1 MNLGNP
7 QHSNIMERL
16 IIKGG
21 NHLQGEID
29 CSGAKNA
36 GLPILASTILLDGS
50 ALIGNLPHLQDI
62 TTKLELLNSMG
73 SQINFHED
81 GYIEINSSNILLPEA
96 RYELVK
102 TMRASILVM
111 GPLVAKYGKAKI
123 SQPGGCD
130 IGTRPIDFHLSGLE
144 QMGAEI
150 KSDSKYIYLK
160 AKKLNPIDFT
170 FPKVSVTGTEN
181 LMMAATL
188 IEGTTTLRN
197 CAKEPEVVELAN
209 YLNSCGAKIN
219 GAGESVIIV
228 QGVKKLEASR
238 WNVLFD
244 RIEAG
249 TYLVAG
255 AITNGHVKVNKIDP
269 KTIYIVSEKLMDMG
283 VEVNIGLDF
292 VEVDATSSD
301 LKAQDIFTE
310 PFPGFP
316 TDMQA
321 QFMTLN
327 TIASGKC
334 IIEET
339 VFENR
344 FQHVSQLRK
353 MGADIT
359 LNKNKACVSGISN
372 LVGANVSASDLRA
385 SASLVL
391 AGLVGKNKTEI
402 NDIYHIDRGY
412 ECIEEKLNKLGAEII
427 REPVVY

>member
-1 MNLGNP
+1 
-7 QHSNIMERL
+7 MERL

-21 NHLQGEID
+21 NQLHGEVD

-36 GLPILASTILLDGS
+36 GLPILASTILLDGV
-50 ALIGNLPHLQDI
+50 AKIGNLPHLQDI
-62 TTKLELLNSMG
+62 TTMLELLNSMG
-73 SQINFHED
+73 SHINFDEN
-81 GYIEINSSNILLPEA
+81 GYIEINSSNIDLPEA

-130 IGTRPIDFHLSGLE
+130 IGSRPIDFHLSGLE
-144 QMGAEI
+144 KMGAEI

-160 AKKLNPIDFT
+160 ADKLKPIEFE
-170 FPKVSVTGTEN
+170 FPKISVTGTEN
-181 LMMAATL
+181 LMMAAVFTK
-188 IEGTTTLRN
+188 GKTTLKN

-209 YLNSCGAKIN
+209 FLNKCGASIH
-219 GAGESVIIV
+219 GAGESTIEIK
-228 QGVKKLEASR
+228 GVDSLGSVE
-238 WNVLFD
+238 WDVLFD

-255 AITNGHVKVNKIDP
+255 AITNGHITVKKIEP
-269 KTIYIVSEKLMDMG
+269 KTIQVLTNKLIEMG
-283 VEVNIGLDF
+283 VNVSYGENW
-292 VEVDATSSD
+292 VEADATSSEITCV
-301 LKAQDIFTE
+301 DIDTE

-321 QFMTLN
+321 QFMALN
-327 TIASGKC
+327 TIATGSC
-334 IIEET
+334 TIEET

-353 MGADIT
+353 MGADIV
-359 LNKNKACVSGISN
+359 LSKNKAFVKGVPN
-372 LVGANVSASDLRA
+372 LVGSEVKASDLRA

-391 AGLVGKNKTEI
+391 AGLVGKNRTQI
-402 NDIYHIDRGY
+402 DNIYHIDRGY
-412 ECIEEKLNKLGAEII
+412 ECIEEKLNKLGADII

>member
-1 MNLGNP
+1 
-7 QHSNIMERL
+7 MERL

-21 NHLQGEID
+21 NQLHGEVD

-36 GLPILASTILLDGS
+36 GLPILASTILLDGV
-50 ALIGNLPHLQDI
+50 AKIGNLPHLQDI
-62 TTKLELLNSMG
+62 TTMLELLNSMG
-73 SQINFHED
+73 SHINFDEN
-81 GYIEINSSNILLPEA
+81 GYIEINSSNIDLPEA

-130 IGTRPIDFHLSGLE
+130 IGSRPIDFHLSGLE
-144 QMGAEI
+144 KMGAEI

-160 AKKLNPIDFT
+160 AEKLKPIEFE
-170 FPKVSVTGTEN
+170 FPKISVTGTEN
-181 LMMAATL
+181 LMMAAVFT
-188 IEGTTTLRN
+188 EGKTTLKN

-209 YLNSCGAKIN
+209 FLNKCGASIH
-219 GAGESVIIV
+219 GAGESTIEIT
-228 QGVKKLEASR
+228 GVDSLGSVE
-238 WNVLFD
+238 WDVLFD

-255 AITNGHVKVNKIDP
+255 AITNGHITVKKIEP
-269 KTIYIVSEKLMDMG
+269 KTIQVLTNKLIEMG
-283 VEVNIGLDF
+283 VNVSYGENWI
-292 VEVDATSSD
+292 EADATSSEITCVNID
-301 LKAQDIFTE
+301 TE

-321 QFMTLN
+321 QFMALN
-327 TIASGKC
+327 TIATGSC
-334 IIEET
+334 TIEET

-353 MGADIT
+353 MGADIV
-359 LNKNKACVSGISN
+359 LSKNKAFVKGVPN
-372 LVGANVSASDLRA
+372 LVGSEVKASDLRA

-391 AGLVGKNKTEI
+391 AGLVGKNRTQI
-402 NDIYHIDRGY
+402 DNIYHIDRGY
-412 ECIEEKLNKLGAEII
+412 ECIEEKLNKLGADII

>member
-1 MNLGNP
+1 
-7 QHSNIMERL
+7 MERL

-144 QMGAEI
+144 KMGAEI

-160 AKKLNPIDFT
+160 AKKLNPIDFS

-197 CAKEPEVVELAN
+197 CAKEPEVLELAN
-209 YLNSCGAKIN
+209 YLNNCGAKIS
-219 GAGESVIIV
+219 GAGESEIIV

-255 AITNGHVKVNKIDP
+255 AITNGHVKVNKINP
-269 KTIYIVSEKLMDMG
+269 ETINIVSEKLMNMG
-283 VEVNIGLDF
+283 VEVNIGSDF

-327 TIASGKC
+327 TIASGTC
-334 IIEET
+334 MIEET

-359 LNKNKACVSGISN
+359 LNKNKASVSGVSN
-372 LVGANVSASDLRA
+372 LVGANVRASDLRA

>member
-1 MNLGNP
+1 
-7 QHSNIMERL
+7 MERL

-21 NHLQGEID
+21 NQLHGEVD

-36 GLPILASTILLDGS
+36 GLPILASTILLDGV
-50 ALIGNLPHLQDI
+50 AKIGNLPHLQDI
-62 TTKLELLNSMG
+62 TTMLELLNSMG
-73 SQINFHED
+73 SHINFDEN
-81 GYIEINSSNILLPEA
+81 GYIEINSSNIDLPEA

-130 IGTRPIDFHLSGLE
+130 IGSRPIDFHLSGLE
-144 QMGAEI
+144 KMGAEI

-160 AKKLNPIDFT
+160 ADKLKPIEFE
-170 FPKVSVTGTEN
+170 FPKISVTGTEN
-181 LMMAATL
+181 LMMAAVFTK
-188 IEGTTTLRN
+188 GKTTLKN
-197 CAKEPEVVELAN
+197 CAKEPEVVELA
-209 YLNSCGAKIN
+209 YFLNKCGASIH
-219 GAGESVIIV
+219 GAGESTIEIT
-228 QGVKKLEASR
+228 GVDSLGSVE
-238 WNVLFD
+238 WDVLFD

-255 AITNGHVKVNKIDP
+255 AITNGHITVKKIEP
-269 KTIYIVSEKLMDMG
+269 KTIQVLTNKLIEMG
-283 VEVNIGLDF
+283 VHVSYGENW
-292 VEVDATSSD
+292 VEADATSSEITCV
-301 LKAQDIFTE
+301 DIDTE

-321 QFMTLN
+321 QFMALN
-327 TIASGKC
+327 TIATGSC
-334 IIEET
+334 TIEET

-353 MGADIT
+353 MGADIV
-359 LNKNKACVSGISN
+359 LSKNKAFVKGVPN
-372 LVGANVSASDLRA
+372 LVGSEVKASDLRA

-391 AGLVGKNKTEI
+391 AGLVGKNRTQI
-402 NDIYHIDRGY
+402 DNIYHIDRGY
-412 ECIEEKLNKLGAEII
+412 ECIEEKLNKLGADII

>member
-1 MNLGNP
+1 
-7 QHSNIMERL
+7 MERL

-21 NHLQGEID
+21 NHLFGEID

-50 ALIGNLPHLQDI
+50 AYIGNLPHLQDI

-73 SQINFHED
+73 ANINFHED
-81 GYIEINSSNILLPEA
+81 GFIEINSSNITLPEA

-130 IGTRPIDFHLSGLE
+130 IGTRPIDFHLAGLE
-144 QMGAEI
+144 QMGAKI
-150 KSDSKYIYLK
+150 TSDSKYIYLE
-160 AKKLNPIDFT
+160 AKKLNPIDFN

-188 IEGTTTLRN
+188 IDGVTVLRN
-197 CAKEPEVVELAN
+197 CAKEPEVLELAN
-209 YLNSCGAKIN
+209 YLNSCGAKIE
-219 GAGESVIIV
+219 GAGESNISIT
-228 QGVKKLEASR
+228 GVSNLEASR

-255 AITNGHVKVNKIDP
+255 AITNGHVKVNKINP
-269 KTIYIVSEKLMDMG
+269 QTIKVLTKKLADMG
-283 VEVNIGLDF
+283 VKVNVGENF

-301 LKAQDIFTE
+301 IIAQDIYTE

-327 TIASGKC
+327 SIASGTC

-344 FQHVSQLRK
+344 FQHVSQLKK

-359 LNKNKACVSGISN
+359 LDNNKASITGVSN
-372 LVGANVSASDLRA
+372 LVGADVSASDLRA

-391 AGLVGKNKTEI
+391 AGLVGKNKTQI
-402 NDIYHIDRGY
+402 DDIYHIDRGY

>member
-1 MNLGNP
+1 
-7 QHSNIMERL
+7 MERL

-21 NHLQGEID
+21 NQLHGEVD

-36 GLPILASTILLDGS
+36 GLPILASTILLDGI
-50 ALIGNLPHLQDI
+50 AKIGNLPHLQDI
-62 TTKLELLNSMG
+62 TTMLELLNSMG
-73 SQINFHED
+73 SHINFDEN
-81 GYIEINSSNILLPEA
+81 GYIEINSSNIDLPEA

-111 GPLVAKYGKAKI
+111 GPLVAKHGKAKI

-130 IGTRPIDFHLSGLE
+130 IGSRPIDFHLSGLE
-144 QMGAEI
+144 KMGAEI

-160 AKKLNPIDFT
+160 AEKLKPIEFE
-170 FPKVSVTGTEN
+170 FPKISVTGTEN
-181 LMMAATL
+181 LMMAAVFT
-188 IEGTTTLRN
+188 EGKTTLKN

-209 YLNSCGAKIN
+209 FLNKCGASIH
-219 GAGESVIIV
+219 GAGESTIEIT
-228 QGVKKLEASR
+228 GVDSLGSVE
-238 WNVLFD
+238 WDVLFD

-255 AITNGHVKVNKIDP
+255 AITNGHITVKKIEP
-269 KTIYIVSEKLMDMG
+269 KTIQVLTNKLIEMG
-283 VEVNIGLDF
+283 VNVSYGENWI
-292 VEVDATSSD
+292 EADATSSEITCV
-301 LKAQDIFTE
+301 DIDTE

-321 QFMTLN
+321 QFMALN
-327 TIASGKC
+327 TIATGSC
-334 IIEET
+334 TIEET

-353 MGADIT
+353 MGADIV
-359 LNKNKACVSGISN
+359 LSKNKAFVKGVPN
-372 LVGANVSASDLRA
+372 LVGSEVKASDLRA

-391 AGLVGKNKTEI
+391 AGLVGKNRTQI
-402 NDIYHIDRGY
+402 DNIYHIDRGY
-412 ECIEEKLNKLGAEII
+412 ECIEEKLNKLGADII

>member
-1 MNLGNP
+1 
-7 QHSNIMERL
+7 MERL

-21 NHLQGEID
+21 NHLQGEIN

-111 GPLVAKYGKAKI
+111 GPLVAKHGKAKI

-130 IGTRPIDFHLSGLE
+130 IGARPIDFHLAGLE

-160 AKKLNPIDFT
+160 ANKLNPIDFA
-170 FPKVSVTGTEN
+170 FPRVSVTGTEN

-188 IEGTTTLRN
+188 IEGTTILRN
-197 CAKEPEVVELAN
+197 CAKEPEVLELAN
-209 YLNSCGAKIN
+209 YLNNCGAKIS
-219 GAGESVIIV
+219 GAGESVIKV

-269 KTIYIVSEKLMDMG
+269 QTISIVSEKLRDMG
-283 VEVNIGLDF
+283 VKVNIGSDF

-301 LKAQDIFTE
+301 LKAQHIFTE

-327 TIASGKC
+327 AIASGEC

-344 FQHVSQLRK
+344 FQHVNQLRK

-359 LNKNKACVSGISN
+359 LNRNKASVSGVSN

-391 AGLVGKNKTEI
+391 AGLVGRNKTEI

>member
-1 MNLGNP
+1 
-7 QHSNIMERL
+7 MERL

-21 NHLQGEID
+21 NHLFGEID

-50 ALIGNLPHLQDI
+50 AYIGNLPHLQDI

-73 SQINFHED
+73 ANINFHED
-81 GYIEINSSNILLPEA
+81 GFIEINSSNITLPEA

-130 IGTRPIDFHLSGLE
+130 IGTRPIDFHLAGLE
-144 QMGAEI
+144 QMGAKI
-150 KSDSKYIYLK
+150 TSDSKYIYLE
-160 AKKLNPIDFT
+160 AKKLNPIDFN

-188 IEGTTTLRN
+188 IDGVTVLRN
-197 CAKEPEVVELAN
+197 CAKEPEVLELAN
-209 YLNSCGAKIN
+209 YLNSCGAKIE
-219 GAGESVIIV
+219 GAGESNISIT
-228 QGVKKLEASR
+228 GVSNLEASR

-255 AITNGHVKVNKIDP
+255 AITNGHVKVNKINP
-269 KTIYIVSEKLMDMG
+269 QTIKILTKKLADMG
-283 VEVNIGLDF
+283 VRVNVGENF

-301 LKAQDIFTE
+301 IIAQDIYTE

-327 TIASGKC
+327 SIASRNC
-334 IIEET
+334 MIEET

-344 FQHVSQLRK
+344 FQHVSQLKK

-359 LNKNKACVSGISN
+359 LDNNKASITGVSN
-372 LVGANVSASDLRA
+372 LVGADVSASDLRA

-391 AGLVGKNKTEI
+391 AGLVGKNKTQI
-402 NDIYHIDRGY
+402 DDIYHIDRGY

>member
-1 MNLGNP
+1 
-7 QHSNIMERL
+7 MERL

-21 NHLQGEID
+21 NHLFGEID

-50 ALIGNLPHLQDI
+50 AYIGNLPHLQDI

-73 SQINFHED
+73 ANINFHED
-81 GYIEINSSNILLPEA
+81 GFIEINSSNITLPEA

-130 IGTRPIDFHLSGLE
+130 IGTRPIDFHLAGLE
-144 QMGAEI
+144 QMGAKI
-150 KSDSKYIYLK
+150 TSDSKYIYLE
-160 AKKLNPIDFT
+160 AKKLNPIDFN

-188 IEGTTTLRN
+188 IDGVTVLRN

-209 YLNSCGAKIN
+209 YLNSCGAKIE
-219 GAGESVIIV
+219 GAGESNISIT
-228 QGVKKLEASR
+228 GVSNLEASR

-255 AITNGHVKVNKIDP
+255 AITNGHVKVNKINP
-269 KTIYIVSEKLMDMG
+269 QTIKILTKKLSDMG
-283 VEVNIGLDF
+283 VGVNVGENY

-301 LKAQDIFTE
+301 IIAQDIYTE

-327 TIASGKC
+327 SIASGTC

-344 FQHVSQLRK
+344 FQHVSQLKK

-359 LNKNKACVSGISN
+359 LDNNKASINGVSN
-372 LVGANVSASDLRA
+372 LVGADVSASDLRA

-391 AGLVGKNKTEI
+391 AGLVGKNKTQI
-402 NDIYHIDRGY
+402 DDIYHIDRGY

>member
-1 MNLGNP
+1 
-7 QHSNIMERL
+7 MERL

-21 NHLQGEID
+21 NQLHGEVD

-36 GLPILASTILLDGS
+36 GLPILASTILLNGV
-50 ALIGNLPHLQDI
+50 AKIGNLPHLQDI
-62 TTKLELLNSMG
+62 TTMLELLNSMG
-73 SQINFHED
+73 SSINFDEN
-81 GYIEINSSNILLPEA
+81 GYIEIDSSSINLPEA
-96 RYELVK
+96 RYDLVK

-130 IGTRPIDFHLSGLE
+130 IGSRPIDFHLSGLE
-144 QMGAEI
+144 KMGAEI

-160 AKKLNPIDFT
+160 ADKLKPIEFN
-170 FPKVSVTGTEN
+170 FPKISVTGTEN
-181 LMMAATL
+181 LMMAAVFTK
-188 IEGTTTLRN
+188 GKTTLRN

-209 YLNSCGAKIN
+209 FLNKCGASIN
-219 GAGESVIIV
+219 GAGESTIEIT
-228 QGVKKLEASR
+228 GVDSLGNIK
-238 WNVLFD
+238 WDVLFD

-255 AITNGHVKVNKIDP
+255 AITNGHIVVKKIKP
-269 KTIYIVSEKLMDMG
+269 KTIQVLTNKLVEMG
-283 VEVNIGLDF
+283 VNVSFGEDW
-292 VEVDATSSD
+292 VEADATSSEIRC
-301 LKAQDIFTE
+301 ADIGTE

-321 QFMTLN
+321 QFMALN
-327 TIASGKC
+327 TIASGSC
-334 IIEET
+334 TIEET

-353 MGADIT
+353 MGADIVLT
-359 LNKNKACVSGISN
+359 KNKAFVKGVIN
-372 LVGANVSASDLRA
+372 LVGSEVRASDLRA

-391 AGLVGKNKTEI
+391 AGLVGKNRTQI
-402 NDIYHIDRGY
+402 DNIYHIDRGY
-412 ECIEEKLNKLGAEII
+412 ECIEEKLNKLGADII

>member
-1 MNLGNP
+1 
-7 QHSNIMERL
+7 MERL

-144 QMGAEI
+144 KMGAEI

-160 AKKLNPIDFT
+160 AKKLNPIDFS

-197 CAKEPEVVELAN
+197 CAKEPEVLELAN
-209 YLNSCGAKIN
+209 YLNSCGAKIS
-219 GAGESVIIV
+219 GAGESEIIV

-269 KTIYIVSEKLMDMG
+269 KTINIVSEKLVEMG
-283 VEVNIGLDF
+283 VKVNNGSDF

-327 TIASGKC
+327 TIASGTC

-359 LNKNKACVSGISN
+359 LNKNKASVSGVSN

>member
-1 MNLGNP
+1 
-7 QHSNIMERL
+7 MERL

-21 NHLQGEID
+21 NQLHGEVD

-36 GLPILASTILLDGS
+36 GLPILASTILLDGI
-50 ALIGNLPHLQDI
+50 AKIGNLPHLQDI
-62 TTKLELLNSMG
+62 TTMLELLNSMG
-73 SQINFHED
+73 SHINFDEN
-81 GYIEINSSNILLPEA
+81 GYIEINSSNIDLPEA

-130 IGTRPIDFHLSGLE
+130 IGSRPIDFHLSGLE
-144 QMGAEI
+144 KMGAEI

-160 AKKLNPIDFT
+160 ADKLKPIEFE
-170 FPKVSVTGTEN
+170 FPKISVTGTEN
-181 LMMAATL
+181 LMMAAVFTK
-188 IEGTTTLRN
+188 GKTTLKN

-209 YLNSCGAKIN
+209 FLNKCGASIH
-219 GAGESVIIV
+219 GAGESTIEIT
-228 QGVKKLEASR
+228 GVDSLGSVE
-238 WNVLFD
+238 WDVLFD

-255 AITNGHVKVNKIDP
+255 AITNGHITVKKIEP
-269 KTIYIVSEKLMDMG
+269 KTIQVLTNKLIEMGINVSYGENW
-283 VEVNIGLDF
+283 VEA
-292 VEVDATSSD
+292 DATSSEITCV
-301 LKAQDIFTE
+301 DIGTE

-321 QFMTLN
+321 QFMALN
-327 TIASGKC
+327 TIATGSC
-334 IIEET
+334 TIEET

-353 MGADIT
+353 MGADIV
-359 LNKNKACVSGISN
+359 LSKNKAFVKGVPN
-372 LVGANVSASDLRA
+372 LVGSEVKASDLRA

-391 AGLVGKNKTEI
+391 AGLVGKNRTQI
-402 NDIYHIDRGY
+402 DNIYHIDRGY
-412 ECIEEKLNKLGAEII
+412 ECIEEKLNKLGADII

>member
-1 MNLGNP
+1 
-7 QHSNIMERL
+7 MERL

-21 NHLQGEID
+21 NQLHGEVD

-36 GLPILASTILLDGS
+36 GLPILASTILLDGV
-50 ALIGNLPHLQDI
+50 AKIGNLPHLQDI
-62 TTKLELLNSMG
+62 TTMLELLNSMG
-73 SQINFHED
+73 SHINFDEN
-81 GYIEINSSNILLPEA
+81 GYIEINSSNIDLPEA

-111 GPLVAKYGKAKI
+111 GPLVAKHGKAKI

-130 IGTRPIDFHLSGLE
+130 IGSRPIDFHLSGLE
-144 QMGAEI
+144 KMGAEI

-160 AKKLNPIDFT
+160 AEKLKPIEFE
-170 FPKVSVTGTEN
+170 FPKISVTGTEN
-181 LMMAATL
+181 LMMAAVFT
-188 IEGTTTLRN
+188 EGKTTLKN

-209 YLNSCGAKIN
+209 FLNKCGASIH
-219 GAGESVIIV
+219 GAGESTIEIT
-228 QGVKKLEASR
+228 GVDSLGSVE
-238 WNVLFD
+238 WDVLFD

-255 AITNGHVKVNKIDP
+255 AITNGHVTVKKIEP
-269 KTIYIVSEKLMDMG
+269 KTIQVLTNKLIEMG
-283 VEVNIGLDF
+283 VNVSYGENWI
-292 VEVDATSSD
+292 EADATSSEITCV
-301 LKAQDIFTE
+301 DIDTE

-321 QFMTLN
+321 QFMALN
-327 TIASGKC
+327 TIATGSC
-334 IIEET
+334 TIEET

-353 MGADIT
+353 MGADIV
-359 LNKNKACVSGISN
+359 LSKNKAFVKGVPN
-372 LVGANVSASDLRA
+372 LVGSEVKASDLRA

-391 AGLVGKNKTEI
+391 AGLVGKNRTQI
-402 NDIYHIDRGY
+402 DNIYHIDRGY
-412 ECIEEKLNKLGAEII
+412 ECIEEKLNKLGADII

>member
-1 MNLGNP
+1 
-7 QHSNIMERL
+7 MERL

-21 NHLQGEID
+21 NHLQGD
-29 CSGAKNA
+29 VNCSGAKNA

-50 ALIGNLPHLQDI
+50 AYIGNLPHLQDI

-73 SQINFHED
+73 SSINFHED
-81 GYIEINSSNILLPEA
+81 GFIEINSSNIQLPEA

-150 KSDSKYIYLK
+150 TSDSKYIYLK
-160 AKKLNPIDFT
+160 AEKLKPISFT

-188 IEGTTTLRN
+188 TKGETKLRN
-197 CAKEPEVVELAN
+197 CAKEPEVFELAS
-209 YLNSCGAKIN
+209 YLNSCGAQIQ
-219 GAGESVIIV
+219 GAGESEIII
-228 QGVKKLEASR
+228 QGVDSLSATR

-255 AITNGHVKVNKIDP
+255 AITNGHVKVNKINP
-269 KTIYIVSEKLMDMG
+269 KTIEIVIKKLIEMG
-283 VEVNIGLDF
+283 VKVNIFEDS

-301 LKAQDIFTE
+301 LKARDIFTE

-321 QFMTLN
+321 QFMALN
-327 TIASGKC
+327 TIANGNC
-334 IIEET
+334 IVEEN

-344 FQHVSQLRK
+344 FQHVSELRK
-353 MGADIT
+353 MGANIS
-359 LNKNKACVSGISN
+359 LNKNKAFVSGISN
-372 LVGANVSASDLRA
+372 LDGATVSASDLRA

-391 AGLVGKNKTEI
+391 AGLVGKNKTQI

-427 REPVVY
+427 REPVVD

>member
-1 MNLGNP
+1 
-7 QHSNIMERL
+7 MERL

-21 NHLQGEID
+21 NQLHGEVD

-36 GLPILASTILLDGS
+36 GLPILASTILLDGV
-50 ALIGNLPHLQDI
+50 AKIGNLPHLQDI
-62 TTKLELLNSMG
+62 TTMLELLNSMG
-73 SQINFHED
+73 SYINFDEN
-81 GYIEINSSNILLPEA
+81 GYIEINSSNIDLPEA

-130 IGTRPIDFHLSGLE
+130 IGSRPIDFHLSGLE
-144 QMGAEI
+144 KMGAEI

-160 AKKLNPIDFT
+160 ADKLKPIEFE
-170 FPKVSVTGTEN
+170 FPKISVTGTEN
-181 LMMAATL
+181 LMMAAVFT
-188 IEGTTTLRN
+188 EGKTTLKN

-209 YLNSCGAKIN
+209 FLNKCGASIH
-219 GAGESVIIV
+219 GAGESTIEIT
-228 QGVKKLEASR
+228 GVDSLGSVE
-238 WNVLFD
+238 WDVLFD

-255 AITNGHVKVNKIDP
+255 AITNGHITVKKIEP
-269 KTIYIVSEKLMDMG
+269 KTIQVLTNKLIEMG
-283 VEVNIGLDF
+283 VNVSYGENW
-292 VEVDATSSD
+292 VEADATSSEITCI
-301 LKAQDIFTE
+301 DIDTE

-321 QFMTLN
+321 QFMALN
-327 TIASGKC
+327 TIATGSC
-334 IIEET
+334 TIEET

-353 MGADIT
+353 MGADIV
-359 LNKNKACVSGISN
+359 LSKNKAFVKGVPN
-372 LVGANVSASDLRA
+372 LVGSEVKASDLRA

-391 AGLVGKNKTEI
+391 AGLVGKNRTQI
-402 NDIYHIDRGY
+402 DNIYHIDRGY
-412 ECIEEKLNKLGAEII
+412 ECIEEKLNKLGADII

>member
-1 MNLGNP
+1 
-7 QHSNIMERL
+7 MERL

-21 NHLQGEID
+21 NHLHGEVY
-29 CSGAKNA
+29 CSGSKNA
-36 GLPILASTILLDGS
+36 GLPILASSILLNGS

-73 SQINFHED
+73 SSINFHED
-81 GYIEINSSNILLPEA
+81 GYIEINSSNIFLPEA

-130 IGTRPIDFHLSGLE
+130 IGSRPIDFHLAGLR

-150 KSDSKYIYLK
+150 TSDSKYIYLE
-160 AKKLNPIDFT
+160 AKKLNPIDFI

-188 IEGTTTLRN
+188 IQGTTTLRN

-209 YLNSCGAKIN
+209 YLNSCGADIKGAGNSKITIN
-219 GAGESVIIV
+219 GVDELKA
-228 QGVKKLEASR
+228 KK
-238 WNVLFD
+238 WDVLFD

-255 AITNGHVKVNKIDP
+255 AITNGHVRVKKINPDTIKIIS
-269 KTIYIVSEKLMDMG
+269 KTLMDMG
-283 VEVNIGLDF
+283 VKVNVGLDS

-301 LKAQDIFTE
+301 LRAQDIFTE

-327 TIASGKC
+327 TIA
-334 IIEET
+334 
-339 VFENR
+339 
-344 FQHVSQLRK
+344 
-353 MGADIT
+353 
-359 LNKNKACVSGISN
+359 
-372 LVGANVSASDLRA
+372 
-385 SASLVL
+385 
-391 AGLVGKNKTEI
+391 
-402 NDIYHIDRGY
+402 
-412 ECIEEKLNKLGAEII
+412 
-427 REPVVY
+427 

>member
-1 MNLGNP
+1 
-7 QHSNIMERL
+7 MERL

-21 NHLQGEID
+21 NHLFGEID

-50 ALIGNLPHLQDI
+50 AYIGNLPHLQDI

-73 SQINFHED
+73 ANINFHED
-81 GYIEINSSNILLPEA
+81 GFIEINSSNITLPEA

-130 IGTRPIDFHLSGLE
+130 IGTRPIDFHLAGLE
-144 QMGAEI
+144 QMGAKI
-150 KSDSKYIYLK
+150 TSDSKYIYLE
-160 AKKLNPIDFT
+160 AKKLNSIDFN

-188 IEGTTTLRN
+188 IDGVTVLRN

-209 YLNSCGAKIN
+209 YLNSCGAKIE
-219 GAGESVIIV
+219 GAGESNISIT
-228 QGVKKLEASR
+228 GVSNLEARR

-255 AITNGHVKVNKIDP
+255 AITNGHVKVNKINP
-269 KTIYIVSEKLMDMG
+269 QTIKILTKKLSDMG
-283 VEVNIGLDF
+283 VGVNVGENY

-301 LKAQDIFTE
+301 IIAQDIYTE

-327 TIASGKC
+327 SIASGTC

-344 FQHVSQLRK
+344 FQHVSQLKK

-359 LNKNKACVSGISN
+359 LDNNKASITGVSN
-372 LVGANVSASDLRA
+372 LVGADVSASDLRA

-391 AGLVGKNKTEI
+391 AGLVGKNKTQI
-402 NDIYHIDRGY
+402 DDIYHIDRGY

>member
-1 MNLGNP
+1 
-7 QHSNIMERL
+7 MERL

-21 NHLQGEID
+21 NHLFGEID

-50 ALIGNLPHLQDI
+50 AYIGNLPHLQDI

-73 SQINFHED
+73 ANINFHED
-81 GYIEINSSNILLPEA
+81 GFIEINSSNITLPEA

-130 IGTRPIDFHLSGLE
+130 IGTRPIDFHLAGLE
-144 QMGAEI
+144 QMGAKI
-150 KSDSKYIYLK
+150 TSDSKYIYLE
-160 AKKLNPIDFT
+160 AKKLNPIDFN

-188 IEGTTTLRN
+188 IDGVTVLRN
-197 CAKEPEVVELAN
+197 CAKEPEVLELAN
-209 YLNSCGAKIN
+209 YLNSCGAKIE
-219 GAGESVIIV
+219 GAGESNISIT
-228 QGVKKLEASR
+228 GVSNLEASR

-255 AITNGHVKVNKIDP
+255 AITNGHVKVNKINP
-269 KTIYIVSEKLMDMG
+269 QTIKILTKKLADMG
-283 VEVNIGLDF
+283 VRINVGENF

-301 LKAQDIFTE
+301 IIAQDIYTE

-327 TIASGKC
+327 SIASGTC

-344 FQHVSQLRK
+344 FQHVSQLKK

-359 LNKNKACVSGISN
+359 LDNNKASITGVSN
-372 LVGANVSASDLRA
+372 LIGADVSASDLRA

-391 AGLVGKNKTEI
+391 AGLVGKNKTQI
-402 NDIYHIDRGY
+402 DDIYHIDRGY

>member
-1 MNLGNP
+1 
-7 QHSNIMERL
+7 MERL

-21 NHLQGEID
+21 NQLHGEVD

-36 GLPILASTILLDGS
+36 GLPILASTILLDGV
-50 ALIGNLPHLQDI
+50 AKIGNLPHLQDI
-62 TTKLELLNSMG
+62 TTMLELLNSMG
-73 SQINFHED
+73 SHINFDEN
-81 GYIEINSSNILLPEA
+81 GYIEINSSNIDLPEA

-130 IGTRPIDFHLSGLE
+130 IGSRPIDFHLSGLE
-144 QMGAEI
+144 KMGAEI

-160 AKKLNPIDFT
+160 ADKLKPIDYE
-170 FPKVSVTGTEN
+170 FPKISVTGTEN
-181 LMMAATL
+181 LMMAAVFT
-188 IEGTTTLRN
+188 EGKTTLKN

-209 YLNSCGAKIN
+209 FLNKCGASIH
-219 GAGESVIIV
+219 GAGESTIEIT
-228 QGVKKLEASR
+228 GVDSLGSVE
-238 WNVLFD
+238 WDVLFD

-255 AITNGHVKVNKIDP
+255 AITNGHITVKKIEP
-269 KTIYIVSEKLMDMG
+269 KTIQVLTNKLVEMG
-283 VEVNIGLDF
+283 VNVSYGENWI
-292 VEVDATSSD
+292 EADATSSEITCV
-301 LKAQDIFTE
+301 DIDTE

-321 QFMTLN
+321 QFMALN
-327 TIASGKC
+327 TIATGSC
-334 IIEET
+334 TIEET

-353 MGADIT
+353 MGADIV
-359 LNKNKACVSGISN
+359 LSKNKAFVKGVPN
-372 LVGANVSASDLRA
+372 LVGSEVKASDLRA

-391 AGLVGKNKTEI
+391 AGLVGKNRTQI
-402 NDIYHIDRGY
+402 DNIYHIDRGY
-412 ECIEEKLNKLGAEII
+412 ECIEEKLNKLGADII

>member
-1 MNLGNP
+1 
-7 QHSNIMERL
+7 MERL

-21 NHLQGEID
+21 NQLHGEVD

-36 GLPILASTILLDGS
+36 GLPILASTILLDGV
-50 ALIGNLPHLQDI
+50 AKIGNLPHLQDI
-62 TTKLELLNSMG
+62 TTMLELLNSMG
-73 SQINFHED
+73 SHINFDEN
-81 GYIEINSSNILLPEA
+81 GYIEINSSNIDLPEA

-130 IGTRPIDFHLSGLE
+130 IGSRPIDFHLSGLE
-144 QMGAEI
+144 KMGAEI

-160 AKKLNPIDFT
+160 ADKLKPIEFE
-170 FPKVSVTGTEN
+170 FPKISVTGTEN
-181 LMMAATL
+181 LMMAAVFTK
-188 IEGTTTLRN
+188 GKTTLKN

-209 YLNSCGAKIN
+209 FLNKCGASIH
-219 GAGESVIIV
+219 GAGESTIEIT
-228 QGVKKLEASR
+228 GVDSLGSVE
-238 WNVLFD
+238 WDVLFD

-255 AITNGHVKVNKIDP
+255 AITNGHITVKKIEP
-269 KTIYIVSEKLMDMG
+269 KTIQVLTNKLIEMG
-283 VEVNIGLDF
+283 VNVSYGENW
-292 VEVDATSSD
+292 VEADATSSEITCVD
-301 LKAQDIFTE
+301 LGTE

-321 QFMTLN
+321 QFMALN
-327 TIASGKC
+327 SIATGSC
-334 IIEET
+334 TIEET

-353 MGADIT
+353 MGADIV
-359 LNKNKACVSGISN
+359 LSKNKAFVKGVPN
-372 LVGANVSASDLRA
+372 LVGSEVKASDLRA

-391 AGLVGKNKTEI
+391 AGLVGKNRTQI
-402 NDIYHIDRGY
+402 DNIYHIDRGY
-412 ECIEEKLNKLGAEII
+412 ECIEEKLNKLGADII

>member
-1 MNLGNP
+1 
-7 QHSNIMERL
+7 MERL

-21 NHLQGEID
+21 NQLHGEVD

-36 GLPILASTILLDGS
+36 GLPILASTILLDGV
-50 ALIGNLPHLQDI
+50 AKIGNLPHLQDI
-62 TTKLELLNSMG
+62 TTMLELLNSMG
-73 SQINFHED
+73 SHINFDEN
-81 GYIEINSSNILLPEA
+81 GYIEINSSNIDLPEA

-130 IGTRPIDFHLSGLE
+130 IGSRPIDFHLSGLE
-144 QMGAEI
+144 KMGAEI

-160 AKKLNPIDFT
+160 ADKLKPIEFE
-170 FPKVSVTGTEN
+170 FPKISVTGTEN
-181 LMMAATL
+181 LMMAAVFTK
-188 IEGTTTLRN
+188 GKTTLKN

-209 YLNSCGAKIN
+209 FLNKCGASIH
-219 GAGESVIIV
+219 GAGESTIEIT
-228 QGVKKLEASR
+228 GVDSLGSVE
-238 WNVLFD
+238 WDVLFD

-255 AITNGHVKVNKIDP
+255 AITNGHITVKKIEP
-269 KTIYIVSEKLMDMG
+269 KTIQVLTNKLIEMGINVSYGENW
-283 VEVNIGLDF
+283 VEA
-292 VEVDATSSD
+292 DATSSEITCV
-301 LKAQDIFTE
+301 DIGTE

-321 QFMTLN
+321 QFMALN
-327 TIASGKC
+327 TIASGSC
-334 IIEET
+334 TIEET

-353 MGADIT
+353 MGADIV
-359 LNKNKACVSGISN
+359 LSKNKAFVKGVPN
-372 LVGANVSASDLRA
+372 LVGSEVKASDLRA

-391 AGLVGKNKTEI
+391 AGLVGKNRTQI
-402 NDIYHIDRGY
+402 DNIYHIDRGY
-412 ECIEEKLNKLGAEII
+412 ECIEEKLNKLGADII

>member
-1 MNLGNP
+1 
-7 QHSNIMERL
+7 MERL

-21 NHLQGEID
+21 NQLHGEVD

-36 GLPILASTILLDGS
+36 GLPILASTILLDGV
-50 ALIGNLPHLQDI
+50 AKIGNLPHLQDI
-62 TTKLELLNSMG
+62 TTMLELLNSMG
-73 SQINFHED
+73 SHINFDEN
-81 GYIEINSSNILLPEA
+81 GYIEINSSNIDLPEA

-130 IGTRPIDFHLSGLE
+130 IGSRPIDFHLSGLE
-144 QMGAEI
+144 KMGAEI

-160 AKKLNPIDFT
+160 ADKLKPIEFE
-170 FPKVSVTGTEN
+170 FPKISVTGTEN
-181 LMMAATL
+181 LMMAAVFT
-188 IEGTTTLRN
+188 EGKTTLKN

-209 YLNSCGAKIN
+209 FLNKCGASIQW
-219 GAGESVIIV
+219 AGESTIEIT
-228 QGVKKLEASR
+228 GVDSLGSVE
-238 WNVLFD
+238 WDVLFD

-255 AITNGHVKVNKIDP
+255 AITNGHITVKKIEP
-269 KTIYIVSEKLMDMG
+269 KTIQVLTNKLIEMG
-283 VEVNIGLDF
+283 VNVSYGENW
-292 VEVDATSSD
+292 VEADATSSEITCI
-301 LKAQDIFTE
+301 DIDTE

-321 QFMTLN
+321 QFMALN
-327 TIASGKC
+327 TIATGSC
-334 IIEET
+334 TIEET

-353 MGADIT
+353 MGADIV
-359 LNKNKACVSGISN
+359 LSKNKAFVKGVPN
-372 LVGANVSASDLRA
+372 LVGSEVKASDLRA

-391 AGLVGKNKTEI
+391 AGLVGKNRTQI
-402 NDIYHIDRGY
+402 DNIYHIDRGY
-412 ECIEEKLNKLGAEII
+412 ECIEEKLNKLGADII

>member
-1 MNLGNP
+1 
-7 QHSNIMERL
+7 MERL

-21 NHLQGEID
+21 NHLFGEID

-50 ALIGNLPHLQDI
+50 AYIGNLPHLQDI

-73 SQINFHED
+73 ANINFHED
-81 GYIEINSSNILLPEA
+81 GFIEINSSNITLPEA

-130 IGTRPIDFHLSGLE
+130 IGTRPIDFHLAGLE
-144 QMGAEI
+144 QMGAKI
-150 KSDSKYIYLK
+150 TSDSKYIYLE
-160 AKKLNPIDFT
+160 AKTLNPIDFN

-188 IEGTTTLRN
+188 IDGVTVLRN

-209 YLNSCGAKIN
+209 YLNSCGAKIE
-219 GAGESVIIV
+219 GAGESNISIT
-228 QGVKKLEASR
+228 GVSNLEARR

-255 AITNGHVKVNKIDP
+255 AITNGHVKVNKINP
-269 KTIYIVSEKLMDMG
+269 QTIKILTKKLSDMG
-283 VEVNIGLDF
+283 VGVNVGENY

-301 LKAQDIFTE
+301 IIAQDIYTE

-327 TIASGKC
+327 SIASGTC

-344 FQHVSQLRK
+344 FQHVSQLKK

-359 LNKNKACVSGISN
+359 LDNNKASINGVSN
-372 LVGANVSASDLRA
+372 LVGADVSASDLRA

-391 AGLVGKNKTEI
+391 AGLVGKNKTQI
-402 NDIYHIDRGY
+402 DDIYHIDRGY

>member
-1 MNLGNP
+1 
-7 QHSNIMERL
+7 MERL

-21 NHLQGEID
+21 NQLHGEVN

-36 GLPILASTILLDGS
+36 GLPILASTILLDGV
-50 ALIGNLPHLQDI
+50 AKIGNLPHLQDI
-62 TTKLELLNSMG
+62 TTMLELLNSMG
-73 SQINFHED
+73 SQINFDEN
-81 GYIEINSSNILLPEA
+81 GYIEINSSNIHLPEA

-102 TMRASILVM
+102 TMRASVLVM
-111 GPLVAKYGKAKI
+111 GPLIAKYGKAKI

-130 IGTRPIDFHLSGLE
+130 IGSRPIDFHLSGLE

-150 KSDSKYIYLK
+150 KSDSKYIYLN
-160 AKKLNPIDFT
+160 AKNLKPIDFE
-170 FPKVSVTGTEN
+170 FPKISVTGTEN
-181 LMMAATL
+181 LMMAAVLT
-188 IEGTTTLRN
+188 EGKTILRN

-209 YLNSCGAKIN
+209 FLNKSGASIN
-219 GAGESVIIV
+219 GAGESKIEIN
-228 QGVKKLEASR
+228 GVKNLDNVK

-255 AITNGHVKVNKIDP
+255 AITNGHVKVQKIKP
-269 KTIYIVSEKLMDMG
+269 KTIEVLTNKLIKMG
-283 VEVNIGLDF
+283 INITCGEDWVEA
-292 VEVDATSSD
+292 DATSSD
-301 LKAQDIFTE
+301 IKCLDIDTE

-321 QFMTLN
+321 QFMALN
-327 TIASGKC
+327 AIASGSC
-334 IIEET
+334 TIEET

-359 LNKNKACVSGISN
+359 LSKNKAYVKGVAN
-372 LVGANVSASDLRA
+372 LFGSDVKASDLRA

-391 AGLVGKNKTEI
+391 AGLVGKNRTQIE
-402 NDIYHIDRGY
+402 NIYHIDRGY

>member
-1 MNLGNP
+1 
-7 QHSNIMERL
+7 MERL

-21 NHLQGEID
+21 NQLHGEVD

-36 GLPILASTILLDGS
+36 GLPILASTILLDGV
-50 ALIGNLPHLQDI
+50 AKIGNLPHLQDI
-62 TTKLELLNSMG
+62 TTMLELLNSMG
-73 SQINFHED
+73 SHINFDEN
-81 GYIEINSSNILLPEA
+81 GYIEINSSNIDLPEA

-130 IGTRPIDFHLSGLE
+130 IGSRPIDFHLSGLE
-144 QMGAEI
+144 KMGAEI

-160 AKKLNPIDFT
+160 ADKLKPIEFE
-170 FPKVSVTGTEN
+170 FPKISVTGTEN
-181 LMMAATL
+181 LMMAAVFTK
-188 IEGTTTLRN
+188 GKTTLKN

-209 YLNSCGAKIN
+209 FLNKCGASIH
-219 GAGESVIIV
+219 GAGESTIEIT
-228 QGVKKLEASR
+228 GVDSLGSVE
-238 WNVLFD
+238 WDVLFD

-255 AITNGHVKVNKIDP
+255 AITNGHITVKKIEP
-269 KTIYIVSEKLMDMG
+269 KTIQVLTNKLIEMGINVSYGENW
-283 VEVNIGLDF
+283 VEA
-292 VEVDATSSD
+292 DATSSEITCV
-301 LKAQDIFTE
+301 DIGTE

-321 QFMTLN
+321 QFMALN
-327 TIASGKC
+327 SIATGSC
-334 IIEET
+334 TIEET

-353 MGADIT
+353 MGADIV
-359 LNKNKACVSGISN
+359 LSKNKAFVKGVPN
-372 LVGANVSASDLRA
+372 LVGSEVKASDLRA

-391 AGLVGKNKTEI
+391 AGLVGKNRTQI
-402 NDIYHIDRGY
+402 DNIYHIDRGY
-412 ECIEEKLNKLGAEII
+412 ECIEEKLNKLGADII

>member
-1 MNLGNP
+1 
-7 QHSNIMERL
+7 MERL

-21 NHLQGEID
+21 NHLFGEID

-50 ALIGNLPHLQDI
+50 AYIGNLPHLQDI

-73 SQINFHED
+73 ANINFHED
-81 GYIEINSSNILLPEA
+81 GFIEINSSNITLPEA

-130 IGTRPIDFHLSGLE
+130 IGTRPIDFHLAGLE
-144 QMGAEI
+144 QMGAKI
-150 KSDSKYIYLK
+150 TSDSKYIYLE
-160 AKKLNPIDFT
+160 AKKLNPIDFN

-188 IEGTTTLRN
+188 IDGVTVLRN

-209 YLNSCGAKIN
+209 YLNSCGAKIE
-219 GAGESVIIV
+219 GAGGSNISIT
-228 QGVKKLEASR
+228 GVSNLEASR

-255 AITNGHVKVNKIDP
+255 AITNGHVKVNKINP
-269 KTIYIVSEKLMDMG
+269 QTIKILTKKLSDMG
-283 VEVNIGLDF
+283 VGVNVGENY

-301 LKAQDIFTE
+301 ILAQDIYTE

-327 TIASGKC
+327 SIASGTC

-344 FQHVSQLRK
+344 FQHVSQLKK

-359 LNKNKACVSGISN
+359 LDNNKASINGVSN
-372 LVGANVSASDLRA
+372 LVGADVSASDLRA

-391 AGLVGKNKTEI
+391 AGLVGKNKTQI
-402 NDIYHIDRGY
+402 DDIYHIDRGY

>member
-1 MNLGNP
+1 
-7 QHSNIMERL
+7 MERL

-144 QMGAEI
+144 KMGAEI

-160 AKKLNPIDFT
+160 AKKLSPIDFT

-197 CAKEPEVVELAN
+197 CAKEPEVLELAN
-209 YLNSCGAKIN
+209 YLNSCGAKIS
-219 GAGESVIIV
+219 GAGESEIIV

-269 KTIYIVSEKLMDMG
+269 KTINIVSEKLVEMG
-283 VEVNIGLDF
+283 VKVNNGSDF

-327 TIASGKC
+327 TIASGTC

-359 LNKNKACVSGISN
+359 LNKNKASVSGVSN

>member
-1 MNLGNP
+1 
-7 QHSNIMERL
+7 MERL

-21 NHLQGEID
+21 NQLHGEVD

-36 GLPILASTILLDGS
+36 GLPILASTILLDGV
-50 ALIGNLPHLQDI
+50 AKIGNLPHLQDI
-62 TTKLELLNSMG
+62 TTMLELLNSMG
-73 SQINFHED
+73 SHINFDEN
-81 GYIEINSSNILLPEA
+81 GYIEINSSNIDLPEA

-130 IGTRPIDFHLSGLE
+130 IGSRPIDFHLSGLE
-144 QMGAEI
+144 KMGAEI

-160 AKKLNPIDFT
+160 AHKLKPIEFE
-170 FPKVSVTGTEN
+170 FPKISVTGTEN
-181 LMMAATL
+181 LMMAAVFT
-188 IEGTTTLRN
+188 EGKTTLKN

-209 YLNSCGAKIN
+209 FLNKCGASIH
-219 GAGESVIIV
+219 GAGESTIEIT
-228 QGVKKLEASR
+228 GVDSLGSVE
-238 WNVLFD
+238 WDVLFD

-255 AITNGHVKVNKIDP
+255 AITNGHITVKKIEP
-269 KTIYIVSEKLMDMG
+269 KTIQVLTNKLIEMG
-283 VEVNIGLDF
+283 VNVSYGENW
-292 VEVDATSSD
+292 VEADATSSEITCV
-301 LKAQDIFTE
+301 DIDTE

-321 QFMTLN
+321 QFMALN
-327 TIASGKC
+327 TIATGSC
-334 IIEET
+334 TIEET

-353 MGADIT
+353 MGADIV
-359 LNKNKACVSGISN
+359 LSKNKAFVKGVPN
-372 LVGANVSASDLRA
+372 LVGSEVKASDLRA

-391 AGLVGKNKTEI
+391 AGLVGKNRTQI
-402 NDIYHIDRGY
+402 DNIYHIDRGY
-412 ECIEEKLNKLGAEII
+412 ECIEEKLNKLGADII

>member
-1 MNLGNP
+1 
-7 QHSNIMERL
+7 MERL

-21 NHLQGEID
+21 NQLHGEVD

-36 GLPILASTILLDGS
+36 GLPILASTILLDGV
-50 ALIGNLPHLQDI
+50 AKIGNLPHLQDI
-62 TTKLELLNSMG
+62 TTMLELLNSMG
-73 SQINFHED
+73 SHINFDEN
-81 GYIEINSSNILLPEA
+81 GYIEINSSNIDLPEA

-111 GPLVAKYGKAKI
+111 GPLIAKYGKAKI

-130 IGTRPIDFHLSGLE
+130 IGSRPIDFHLSGLE
-144 QMGAEI
+144 KMGAEI

-160 AKKLNPIDFT
+160 ADKLKPIEFE
-170 FPKVSVTGTEN
+170 FPKISVTGTEN
-181 LMMAATL
+181 LMMAAVFT
-188 IEGTTTLRN
+188 EGKTTLKN

-209 YLNSCGAKIN
+209 FLNKCGASIH
-219 GAGESVIIV
+219 GAGESTIEIT
-228 QGVKKLEASR
+228 GVDSLGSVE
-238 WNVLFD
+238 WDVLFD

-255 AITNGHVKVNKIDP
+255 AITNGHITVKKIEP
-269 KTIYIVSEKLMDMG
+269 KTIQVLTNKLIEMG
-283 VEVNIGLDF
+283 VNVSYGENW
-292 VEVDATSSD
+292 VEADATSSEITCV
-301 LKAQDIFTE
+301 DIDTE

-321 QFMTLN
+321 QFMALN
-327 TIASGKC
+327 TIATGSC
-334 IIEET
+334 TIEET

-353 MGADIT
+353 MGADIV
-359 LNKNKACVSGISN
+359 LSKNKAFVKGVPN
-372 LVGANVSASDLRA
+372 LVGSEVKASDLRA

-391 AGLVGKNKTEI
+391 AGLVGKNRTQI
-402 NDIYHIDRGY
+402 DNIYHIDRGY
-412 ECIEEKLNKLGAEII
+412 ECIEEKLNKLGADII

>member
-1 MNLGNP
+1 
-7 QHSNIMERL
+7 MERL

-21 NHLQGEID
+21 NQLHGEVD

-36 GLPILASTILLDGS
+36 GLPILASTILLDGV
-50 ALIGNLPHLQDI
+50 AKIGNLPHLQDI
-62 TTKLELLNSMG
+62 TTMLELLNSMG
-73 SQINFHED
+73 SHINFDEN
-81 GYIEINSSNILLPEA
+81 GYIEINSSNIDLPEA

-130 IGTRPIDFHLSGLE
+130 IGSRPIDFHLSGLE
-144 QMGAEI
+144 KMGAEI

-160 AKKLNPIDFT
+160 ADKLKPIEFE
-170 FPKVSVTGTEN
+170 FPKISVTGTEN
-181 LMMAATL
+181 LMMAAVFT
-188 IEGTTTLRN
+188 EGKTTLKN

-209 YLNSCGAKIN
+209 FLNKCGASIH
-219 GAGESVIIV
+219 GAGESTIEIT
-228 QGVKKLEASR
+228 GVDSLGSVE
-238 WNVLFD
+238 WDVLFD

-255 AITNGHVKVNKIDP
+255 AITNGHITVKEIEP
-269 KTIYIVSEKLMDMG
+269 KTIQVLTNKLIEMG
-283 VEVNIGLDF
+283 VNVSYGENW
-292 VEVDATSSD
+292 VEADATSSEITCV
-301 LKAQDIFTE
+301 DIDTE

-321 QFMTLN
+321 QFMALN
-327 TIASGKC
+327 TIATGSC
-334 IIEET
+334 TIEET

-353 MGADIT
+353 MGADIV
-359 LNKNKACVSGISN
+359 LSKNKAFVKGVPN
-372 LVGANVSASDLRA
+372 LVGSEVKASDLRA

-391 AGLVGKNKTEI
+391 AGLVGKNRTQI
-402 NDIYHIDRGY
+402 DNIYHIDRGY
-412 ECIEEKLNKLGAEII
+412 ECIEEKLNKLGADII

>member
-1 MNLGNP
+1 
-7 QHSNIMERL
+7 MERL

-81 GYIEINSSNILLPEA
+81 GYIEINSSNIFLPEA

-144 QMGAEI
+144 KMGAEI

-160 AKKLNPIDFT
+160 AKKLNPIDFS

-197 CAKEPEVVELAN
+197 CAKEPEVLELAN
-209 YLNSCGAKIN
+209 YLNNCGAKIS
-219 GAGESVIIV
+219 GAGKSEIIV

-269 KTIYIVSEKLMDMG
+269 ETINIVSEKLIDMG
-283 VEVNIGLDF
+283 VEVNIGSDF

-327 TIASGKC
+327 TIASGTC
-334 IIEET
+334 TIEET

-359 LNKNKACVSGISN
+359 LNKNKASVSGVSN
-372 LVGANVSASDLRA
+372 LVGANVRASDLRA

>member
-1 MNLGNP
+1 
-7 QHSNIMERL
+7 MERL

-21 NHLQGEID
+21 NQLHGEVD

-36 GLPILASTILLDGS
+36 GLPILASTILLDGV
-50 ALIGNLPHLQDI
+50 AKIGNLPHLQDI
-62 TTKLELLNSMG
+62 TTMLELLNSMG
-73 SQINFHED
+73 SHINFDEN
-81 GYIEINSSNILLPEA
+81 GYIEINSSNIDLPEA

-130 IGTRPIDFHLSGLE
+130 IGSRPIDFHLSGLE
-144 QMGAEI
+144 KMGAEI

-160 AKKLNPIDFT
+160 ADKLKPIEFE
-170 FPKVSVTGTEN
+170 FPKISVTGTEN
-181 LMMAATL
+181 LMMAAVFT
-188 IEGTTTLRN
+188 EGKTTLKN

-209 YLNSCGAKIN
+209 FLNKCGASIH
-219 GAGESVIIV
+219 GAGESTIEIT
-228 QGVKKLEASR
+228 GVDSLGSVE
-238 WNVLFD
+238 WDVLFD

-255 AITNGHVKVNKIDP
+255 AITNGHITVKKIEP
-269 KTIYIVSEKLMDMG
+269 KTIQVLTNKLIEMG
-283 VEVNIGLDF
+283 VNISFGENW
-292 VEVDATSSD
+292 VEADATSSEITCV
-301 LKAQDIFTE
+301 DIDTE

-321 QFMTLN
+321 QFMALN
-327 TIASGKC
+327 TIATGSC

-353 MGADIT
+353 MGADIV
-359 LNKNKACVSGISN
+359 LSKNKAFVKGVPN
-372 LVGANVSASDLRA
+372 LVGSEVKASDLRA

-391 AGLVGKNKTEI
+391 AGLVGKNRTQI
-402 NDIYHIDRGY
+402 DNIYHIDRGY
-412 ECIEEKLNKLGAEII
+412 ECIEEKLNKLGADII

>member
-1 MNLGNP
+1 
-7 QHSNIMERL
+7 MERL

-21 NHLQGEID
+21 NHLHGEVD

-36 GLPILASTILLDGS
+36 GLPILASSILLNGS

-73 SQINFHED
+73 SSINFHED
-81 GYIEINSSNILLPEA
+81 GYIEINSSNIFLPEA

-130 IGTRPIDFHLSGLE
+130 IGSRPIDFHLAGLR

-150 KSDSKYIYLK
+150 TSDSKYIYLE
-160 AKKLNPIDFT
+160 AKKLNPIDFI

-188 IEGTTTLRN
+188 IQGTTTLRN

-209 YLNSCGAKIN
+209 YLNSCGADIKGAGNSKITIN
-219 GAGESVIIV
+219 GVDELKA
-228 QGVKKLEASR
+228 KK
-238 WNVLFD
+238 WDVLFD

-255 AITNGHVKVNKIDP
+255 AITNGHVRVKKINPD
-269 KTIYIVSEKLMDMG
+269 TIKIISKKLMDMG
-283 VEVNIGLDF
+283 VKVNVGLDS

-301 LKAQDIFTE
+301 LRAQDIFTE

-327 TIASGKC
+327 TIASGTC

-344 FQHVSQLRK
+344 FQHVSQLKK
-353 MGADIT
+353 MGAEIQ
-359 LNKNKACVSGISN
+359 LNKNKASVSGVSN

>member
-1 MNLGNP
+1 
-7 QHSNIMERL
+7 MERL

-21 NHLQGEID
+21 NQLHGEVD

-36 GLPILASTILLDGS
+36 GLPILASTILLDGV
-50 ALIGNLPHLQDI
+50 AKIGNLPHLQDI
-62 TTKLELLNSMG
+62 TTMLELLNSMG
-73 SQINFHED
+73 SHINFDEN
-81 GYIEINSSNILLPEA
+81 GYIEINSSNIDLPEA

-130 IGTRPIDFHLSGLE
+130 IGSRPIDFHLSGLE
-144 QMGAEI
+144 KMGAEI

-160 AKKLNPIDFT
+160 ADKLKPIEFE
-170 FPKVSVTGTEN
+170 FPKISVTGTEN
-181 LMMAATL
+181 LMMAAVFT
-188 IEGTTTLRN
+188 EGKTTLKN

-209 YLNSCGAKIN
+209 FLNKCGASIH
-219 GAGESVIIV
+219 GAGESTIEIT
-228 QGVKKLEASR
+228 GVDSLGSVE
-238 WNVLFD
+238 WDVLFD

-255 AITNGHVKVNKIDP
+255 AITNGHITVKKIEPQTIQVLTNKLI
-269 KTIYIVSEKLMDMG
+269 EMG
-283 VEVNIGLDF
+283 VNVSFGENW
-292 VEVDATSSD
+292 VEADATSSEI
-301 LKAQDIFTE
+301 KCVDIDTE

-321 QFMTLN
+321 QFMALN
-327 TIASGKC
+327 TIAIGSC
-334 IIEET
+334 TIEET

-353 MGADIT
+353 MGADIV
-359 LNKNKACVSGISN
+359 LSKNKAFVKGVPN
-372 LVGANVSASDLRA
+372 LVGSEVKASDLRA

-391 AGLVGKNKTEI
+391 AGLVGKNRTQI
-402 NDIYHIDRGY
+402 DNIYHIDRGY
-412 ECIEEKLNKLGAEII
+412 ECIEEKLNKLGADII